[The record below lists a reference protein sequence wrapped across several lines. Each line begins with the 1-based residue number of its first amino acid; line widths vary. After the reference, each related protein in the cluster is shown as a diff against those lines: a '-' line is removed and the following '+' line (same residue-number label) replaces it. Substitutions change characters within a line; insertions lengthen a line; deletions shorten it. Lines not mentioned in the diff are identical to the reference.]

1 MRIKIEFETGRKK
14 EERDLIPRVSKP
26 KLSERFPRLFKFLWI
41 FLRGAKRVIVDYALI
56 WIACFVSYAIGGFV
70 LSVATRHAGRDFLPN
85 SVFLLT
91 SILVGVVFFG
101 ILYAKERFCDV
112 RAKKRELGDAKKRR

>member
-56 WIACFVSYAIGGFV
+56 WIACSVSYAIGGFV
-70 LSVATRHAGRDFLPN
+70 LSVATTSERDFPPN